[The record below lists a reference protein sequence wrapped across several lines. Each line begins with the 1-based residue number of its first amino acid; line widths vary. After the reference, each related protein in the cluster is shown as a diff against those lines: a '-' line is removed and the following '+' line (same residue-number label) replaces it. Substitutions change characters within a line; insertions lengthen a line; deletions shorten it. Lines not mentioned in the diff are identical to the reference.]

1 MSLHLSGATGTQGTA
16 SLLDD
21 VTGMREDFESQNGVF
36 EKRIHAHYYKADKDL
51 IHWELLQC

>member
-1 MSLHLSGATGTQGTA
+1 MSLHLSGAMGTQGPA

-36 EKRIHAHYYKADKDL
+36 EKRIHAQYHKADKDL
-51 IHWELLQC
+51 IH